1 MRDQGWRVTAEAEFE
16 GFWHR
21 NHASLVRALTFT
33 LGDPQLAA
41 DAVDEAMMR
50 AFQRWG
56 RVAGMDDPCGWV
68 YRVAHNWA
76 TSWLRKMAR
85 RPTRSR
91 ERLDRAVMDARGDV
105 DLMRAVLDLSDG
117 HREVVVL
124 RFYLDWPVARIAS
137 ALDVPAGT
145 VKSRLHRALAM
156 LRDSEGVGTATADVP
171 RPMESPD
178 RRSAEENRHAR

>member
-1 MRDQGWRVTAEAEFE
+1 MTAEAEFA

-33 LGDPQLAA
+33 LGDRHLAA
-41 DAVDEAMMR
+41 DAVDEGMVR

-56 RVAGMDDPCGWV
+56 RVSGMDDPAGWV
-68 YRVAHNWA
+68 YRVAYNWA

-91 ERLDRAVMDARGDV
+91 ERLDEVAIDAPGDV
-105 DLMRAVLDLSDG
+105 DLLRAVLGLSDG

-124 RFYLDWPVARIAS
+124 RFYMDWSVARIAS
-137 ALDVPAGT
+137 ALNVAEGT
-145 VKSRLHRALAM
+145 VKSRLHRALAK
-156 LRDSEGVGTATADVP
+156 LRDSEGVASDA
-171 RPMESPD
+171 
-178 RRSAEENRHAR
+178 

>member
-1 MRDQGWRVTAEAEFE
+1 MTAEAEFE

-21 NHASLVRALTFT
+21 NHASLVRALSITVS
-33 LGDPQLAA
+33 DPQLAA
-41 DAVDEAMMR
+41 DAVDEAMIR

-56 RVAGMDDPCGWV
+56 SVSGMDDPAGWV

-85 RPTRSR
+85 RPTRRR
-91 ERLDRAVMDARGDV
+91 ERLDQVVMDAPGDV
-105 DLMRAVLDLSDG
+105 DLLGAVLDLSDG

-137 ALDVPAGT
+137 ALEVPEGT
-145 VKSRLHRALAM
+145 VKSRLHRAIAT
-156 LRDSEGVGTATADVP
+156 LRDSEAVASDV
-171 RPMESPD
+171 
-178 RRSAEENRHAR
+178 